1 MSWFWQ
7 KTKEESARR
16 EQQAAT
22 QEKRGLLGK
31 AARTAAPKAEAGT
44 ASAKKAGAKPAAKP
58 TSESTANVD
67 RTLLGPVVTEKAA
80 RLAESGT
87 YVFAVT
93 RHANKLDIAAAVAQ
107 LYNVHPIK
115 VTVSNSQRKPK
126 MFAQRYGRR
135 AMTRKAYVS
144 LTAGE
149 SIELFKS

>member
-1 MSWFWQ
+1 MAWFWQ
-7 KTKEESARR
+7 KTKEERARR
-16 EQQAAT
+16 EQQAAS
-22 QEKRGLLGK
+22 QEKRGLIGG
-31 AARTAAPKAEAGT
+31 AAAPKEG
-44 ASAKKAGAKPAAKP
+44 KGAAAKVAARP
-58 TSESTANVD
+58 ADKAASSQSTTTID

-107 LYNVHPIK
+107 LYNVHPTK

-126 MFAQRYGRR
+126 VFAQRYGRR

-144 LTAGE
+144 LKSGE